1 MNRLK
6 RSHIT
11 VDYSPIA
18 KWILSKLDE
27 TYLGALAM
35 GMCPAP
41 FMDLATA
48 EFERKI
54 CLMAMNRADEE
65 VTEHNINVYRE
76 ILDPELAREF
86 QLQLSM
92 ALLNEANRQGILRV

>member
-1 MNRLK
+1 
-6 RSHIT
+6 
-11 VDYSPIA
+11 
-18 KWILSKLDE
+18 
-27 TYLGALAM
+27 
-35 GMCPAP
+35 
-41 FMDLATA
+41 
-48 EFERKI
+48 
-54 CLMAMNRADEE
+54 MAMNRADEE